1 MCVSDWF
8 NYNVCQ
14 GRRYTPLEKSRAG
27 FAQKLVLIFFNTA
40 LIVAVMSMGSLIR
53 DPTKHVNYSEME
65 D

>member
-27 FAQKLVLIFFNTA
+27 FAQKLILIFFNTV
-40 LIVAVMSMGSLIR
+40 LIVAIMSTPVSNKE
-53 DPTKHVNYSEME
+53 TKHVNYSEVE